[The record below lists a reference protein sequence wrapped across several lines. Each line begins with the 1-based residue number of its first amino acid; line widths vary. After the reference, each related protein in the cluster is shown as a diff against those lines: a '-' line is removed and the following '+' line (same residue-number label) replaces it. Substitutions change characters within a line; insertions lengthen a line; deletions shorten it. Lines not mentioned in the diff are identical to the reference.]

1 MNKQIKVLAVGA
13 IFLVIGLLIFSNWG
27 NPESKLEKTIVEE
40 VKTQD
45 FASILGTTWIN
56 NSDDPTSSEISFDI
70 DGLKDT
76 KGFFKDFDIVFKVSD
91 NDPKQAKI
99 KVSINVNSINTDNDI
114 RDEELM
120 GSDFFNT
127 EKYPLI
133 EFYSKGIKKIDDKYT
148 SKGMINMMGESKDL
162 AFTFEHKGITNNN
175 KGVKVAIFEGT
186 FEIDR
191 TNFGMEHVVSVGD
204 NVIINFYCELIE
216 DTK

>member
-148 SKGMINMMGESKDL
+148 SKGIINMMGESKDL

-204 NVIINFYCELIE
+204 NVTINFYCELIE

>member
-1 MNKQIKVLAVGA
+1 MNKQIKVLVVGA

-99 KVSINVNSINTDNDI
+99 KVSINVNSINTDNEI
-114 RDEELM
+114 RDEELI

-148 SKGMINMMGESKDL
+148 SKGMINMMGKAKIWHSL
-162 AFTFEHKGITNNN
+162 LN
-175 KGVKVAIFEGT
+175 
-186 FEIDR
+186 
-191 TNFGMEHVVSVGD
+191 
-204 NVIINFYCELIE
+204 
-216 DTK
+216 TKE

>member
-1 MNKQIKVLAVGA
+1 MNKQIKVLVVGA
-13 IFLVIGLLIFSNWG
+13 VFLVIGLLIFSNWG

-99 KVSINVNSINTDNDI
+99 KVSVNVNSINTDNDI

-133 EFYSKGIKKIDDKYT
+133 EFYSKGIKKIDDKFT
-148 SKGMINMMGESKDL
+148 SKGIINMMGESKDL

-175 KGVKVAIFEGT
+175 KGLKVAIFEGT

-204 NVIINFYCELIE
+204 NVTINFYCELIE

>member
-1 MNKQIKVLAVGA
+1 MNNQIKVLVVGA

-27 NPESKLEKTIVEE
+27 NPESELEKTNVED

-56 NSDDPTSSEISFDI
+56 NSADPTSSEISFDI
-70 DGLKDT
+70 EGLKDT

-91 NDPKQAKI
+91 NDPEQAKI
-99 KVSINVNSINTDNDI
+99 KVSINVKSINTDNDI
-114 RDEELM
+114 RDEELI

-127 EKYPLI
+127 DKFPLI
-133 EFYSKGIKKIDDKYT
+133 EFYSKGIKKIEDKYST
-148 SKGMINMMGESKDL
+148 KGIINMMGESKDL
-162 AFTFEHKGITNNN
+162 AFSFEHKGITNNSS
-175 KGVKVAIFEGT
+175 GFKVAIFEGT

-204 NVIINFYCELIE
+204 DVAINFYCELIE
-216 DTK
+216 DRK

>member
-1 MNKQIKVLAVGA
+1 MNNQKKVLVVGA

-27 NPESKLEKTIVEE
+27 NPESELKKTNVEE

-56 NSDDPTSSEISFDI
+56 NSADPTSSEISFDI
-70 DGLKDT
+70 EGLKDT

-99 KVSINVNSINTDNDI
+99 KVSINAKSINTDNDI
-114 RDEELM
+114 RDEELI

-127 EKYPLI
+127 DKYPLI
-133 EFYSKGIKKIDDKYT
+133 EFYSKGIKKIEDKYST
-148 SKGMINMMGESKDL
+148 KGIINMMGESKDL
-162 AFTFEHKGITNNN
+162 AFSFEHKGITNNN
-175 KGVKVAIFEGT
+175 SGFKVAIFEGT

-204 NVIINFYCELIE
+204 NVAVNFYCELIE
-216 DTK
+216 DRK

>member
-1 MNKQIKVLAVGA
+1 MNKQIKVLIVGA

-91 NDPKQAKI
+91 NNPKQAKI
-99 KVSINVNSINTDNDI
+99 KVSINVNSINTDNEI
-114 RDEELM
+114 RDEELI

-133 EFYSKGIKKIDDKYT
+133 EFYSKGIKKL
-148 SKGMINMMGESKDL
+148 MINTL
-162 AFTFEHKGITNNN
+162 P
-175 KGVKVAIFEGT
+175 KV
-186 FEIDR
+186 
-191 TNFGMEHVVSVGD
+191 
-204 NVIINFYCELIE
+204 L
-216 DTK
+216 

>member
-1 MNKQIKVLAVGA
+1 MNNQIKVLVVGA

-27 NPESKLEKTIVEE
+27 NPESELEKTNVEE

-56 NSDDPTSSEISFDI
+56 NSADPTSSEISFDI
-70 DGLKDT
+70 EGLKDT

-91 NDPKQAKI
+91 NDPEQAKI
-99 KVSINVNSINTDNDI
+99 KVSINVKSINTDNDI
-114 RDEELM
+114 RDEELI

-127 EKYPLI
+127 DKFPLI
-133 EFYSKGIKKIDDKYT
+133 EFYSKGIKKIEDKYST
-148 SKGMINMMGESKDL
+148 KGIINMMGESKDL
-162 AFTFEHKGITNNN
+162 AFSFEHKGITNNSS
-175 KGVKVAIFEGT
+175 GFKVAIFEGT

-204 NVIINFYCELIE
+204 DVAINFYCELIE
-216 DTK
+216 DRK

>member
-27 NPESKLEKTIVEE
+27 NPESELEKTNVEE

-56 NSDDPTSSEISFDI
+56 NSADPTSSEISFDI
-70 DGLKDT
+70 EGLKDT

-91 NDPKQAKI
+91 NDPEQAKI
-99 KVSINVNSINTDNDI
+99 KVSINVKSINTDNDI
-114 RDEELM
+114 RDEELI

-127 EKYPLI
+127 DKYPLI
-133 EFYSKGIKKIDDKYT
+133 EFYSKGIKKIEDKYST
-148 SKGMINMMGESKDL
+148 KGIINMMGESKDL
-162 AFTFEHKGITNNN
+162 AFSFEHKGITNNSS
-175 KGVKVAIFEGT
+175 GFKVAIFEGT

-191 TNFGMEHVVSVGD
+191 TDFGMEHVVSVGD
-204 NVIINFYCELIE
+204 DVAINFYCELIE
-216 DTK
+216 DRK

>member
-175 KGVKVAIFEGT
+175 KGLKVAIFEGT

-204 NVIINFYCELIE
+204 NVTINFYCELIE

>member
-1 MNKQIKVLAVGA
+1 MNKQIKVLVVGA

-91 NDPKQAKI
+91 NNPKQAKI
-99 KVSINVNSINTDNDI
+99 KVSINVNSINTDNEI
-114 RDEELM
+114 RDEELI

-127 EKYPLI
+127 EKYPFI

-148 SKGMINMMGESKDL
+148 SKGIINMMGESKDL

-204 NVIINFYCELIE
+204 NVTINFYCELIE

>member
-1 MNKQIKVLAVGA
+1 MNKQIKVLVVGA

-27 NPESKLEKTIVEE
+27 NPESKLKKTNIEE

-56 NSDDPTSSEISFDI
+56 NRADPTSSEISFDI
-70 DGLKDT
+70 EGLKDT
-76 KGFFKDFDIVFKVSD
+76 KGFFKDFQIVFKVSD
-91 NDPKQAKI
+91 NDPEQAKI
-99 KVSINVNSINTDNDI
+99 KVSIDVKSINTDNDI
-114 RDEELM
+114 RDEELI

-133 EFYSKGIKKIDDKYT
+133 EFYSKGIKKIEDKYY
-148 SKGMINMMGESKDL
+148 SKGILNMMGESKDL
-162 AFTFEHKGITNNN
+162 VFYFEHKGITKNSS
-175 KGVKVAIFEGT
+175 GFKVAIFEGT

-204 NVIINFYCELIE
+204 NVTINFYCELIE
-216 DTK
+216 DIK

>member
-1 MNKQIKVLAVGA
+1 MNNQIKVLVVGA

-27 NPESKLEKTIVEE
+27 NPESELEKTNVED

-56 NSDDPTSSEISFDI
+56 NSADPTSSEISFDI
-70 DGLKDT
+70 EGLKDT

-91 NDPKQAKI
+91 NDPEQAKI
-99 KVSINVNSINTDNDI
+99 KVSINVKSINTDNDI
-114 RDEELM
+114 RDEELI

-127 EKYPLI
+127 DKYPLI
-133 EFYSKGIKKIDDKYT
+133 EFYSKGIKKIEDKYST
-148 SKGMINMMGESKDL
+148 KGIINMMGESKDL
-162 AFTFEHKGITNNN
+162 AFSFEHKGITNNSS
-175 KGVKVAIFEGT
+175 GFKVAIFEGT

-204 NVIINFYCELIE
+204 DVAINFYCELIE
-216 DTK
+216 DRK

>member
-1 MNKQIKVLAVGA
+1 MNNQIKVLVVGA

-27 NPESKLEKTIVEE
+27 NPESELEKTNVED

-56 NSDDPTSSEISFDI
+56 NSADPTSSEISFDI
-70 DGLKDT
+70 EGLKDT

-91 NDPKQAKI
+91 NDPEQAKI
-99 KVSINVNSINTDNDI
+99 KVSINVKSINTDNDI
-114 RDEELM
+114 RDEELI

-127 EKYPLI
+127 DKFPLI
-133 EFYSKGIKKIDDKYT
+133 EFYSKGIKKIEDKYST
-148 SKGMINMMGESKDL
+148 KGIVNMMGESKDL
-162 AFTFEHKGITNNN
+162 AFSFEHKGITNNSS
-175 KGVKVAIFEGT
+175 GFKVAIFEGT

-204 NVIINFYCELIE
+204 DVAINFYCELIE
-216 DTK
+216 DRK

>member
-1 MNKQIKVLAVGA
+1 MNNQIKVLVVGS

-27 NPESKLEKTIVEE
+27 NPESELEKTNIEE

-56 NSDDPTSSEISFDI
+56 NSADPTSSEISFDI
-70 DGLKDT
+70 EGLKNT

-91 NDPKQAKI
+91 NDPEQAKI
-99 KVSINVNSINTDNDI
+99 KVSINVKSINTDNDI
-114 RDEELM
+114 RDEELI

-127 EKYPLI
+127 DKYPLI
-133 EFYSKGIKKIDDKYT
+133 EFYSKGIKKIEDKYST
-148 SKGMINMMGESKDL
+148 KGIINMMGESKDL
-162 AFTFEHKGITNNN
+162 AFSFEHKGITNNSS
-175 KGVKVAIFEGT
+175 GIKVAIFEGT

-204 NVIINFYCELIE
+204 DVAINFYCELIE
-216 DTK
+216 DRK